1 MKIFIWTFHYFQALL
16 IVTKGNAMK
25 IKKYQDITPSN
36 RTNFA
41 MVYHHA
47 GRTLTQIETLLKNAY
62 GKPLPTRPQNRL
74 DRIKF
79 KLEQMAARHKQ
90 REDELKSAY
99 KTIKSYKSAQD
110 I

>member
-1 MKIFIWTFHYFQALL
+1 M
-16 IVTKGNAMK
+16 N
-25 IKKYQDITPSN
+25 IKHYQDIKASN

-62 GKPLPTRPQNRL
+62 GNPLPTRPQNRL
-74 DRIKF
+74 DRIRF

-90 REDELKSAY
+90 MEEELKSAY
-99 KTIKSYKSAQD
+99 KTIKELKSRD
-110 I
+110 IA